1 MLVDMVSIDEFSNA
15 YGLLLLVQGVSN
27 LVGPP
32 FAGYLYDISHI
43 WYYTFG
49 LGGTF
54 ISISGIIIVILPL
67 TKWINSFMKQSE
79 RSQGQTQ
86 CEEDNSLEE
95 AFCRNREN
103 NAKRNDLHEKEYNHE
118 NGMNTTKDLNRAE
131 MELILEDRI
140 IPEKERSKRNVE
152 LGNPKFDTSQQIS
165 PTIHV

>member
-1 MLVDMVSIDEFSNA
+1 MADNWA
-15 YGLLLLVQGVSN
+15 AN
-27 LVGPP
+27 P
-32 FAGYLYDISHI
+32 AISPKA
-43 WYYTFG
+43 T
-49 LGGTF
+49 
-54 ISISGIIIVILPL
+54 
-67 TKWINSFMKQSE
+67 

-140 IPEKERSKRNVE
+140 IPEKERSKRNV
-152 LGNPKFDTSQQIS
+152 GNLWLENK
-165 PTIHV
+165 